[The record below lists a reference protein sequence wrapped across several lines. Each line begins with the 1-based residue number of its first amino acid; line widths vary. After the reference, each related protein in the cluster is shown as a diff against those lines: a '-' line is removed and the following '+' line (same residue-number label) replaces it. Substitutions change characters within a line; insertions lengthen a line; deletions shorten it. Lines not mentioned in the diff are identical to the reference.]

1 MHPTRALGVGSAGL
15 SFLTG
20 VVVGKGALQDP
31 LRDSRY
37 DLRNPLDGV
46 FVKPASMPNAQNVED
61 SLFAGVGDAIV
72 ARAIRSHSFKF
83 SP

>member
-1 MHPTRALGVGSAGL
+1 M
-15 SFLTG
+15 
-20 VVVGKGALQDP
+20 QDP

-46 FVKPASMPNAQNVED
+46 FVDLASMPNAQNAVD
-61 SLFAGVGDAIV
+61 FLFASIDDAIV
-72 ARAIRSHSFKF
+72 ARAIRSHSFEF